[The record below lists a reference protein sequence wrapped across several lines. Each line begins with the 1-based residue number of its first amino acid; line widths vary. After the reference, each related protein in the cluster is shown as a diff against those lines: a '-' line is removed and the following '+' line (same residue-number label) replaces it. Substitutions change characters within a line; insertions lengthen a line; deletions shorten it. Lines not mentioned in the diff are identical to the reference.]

1 MWLFLILLKINGIGL
16 KDIVAERDERYKL
29 ILTGKGVKMHKCTSV
44 LEHDLNECI
53 YDNGL
58 ES

>member
-1 MWLFLILLKINGIGL
+1 M
-16 KDIVAERDERYKL
+16 IVFNFAKNQWYWIKRHCGRRDERYKL
-29 ILTGKGVKMHKCTSV
+29 ILTGKDVKMHKCTSV